1 MAYPYDGIRST
12 IEYYNNKIDYLET
25 KIKILESQN
34 KEYLNMLLTYTQTD
48 EELTEKVEKVKQYE
62 RNR

>member
-1 MAYPYDGIRST
+1 MGYPYDGIRST

>member
-1 MAYPYDGIRST
+1 MGYPYDGIRST

-34 KEYLNMLLTYTQTD
+34 KEYLNLLLTYSQAD